1 VAIFFDP
8 LVQINRRLHRRRGAA
23 LRRLWLVISSCN
35 DEASLFPSACS
46 VKRVER
52 MICHGMANTALR
64 IDIYFS

>member
-8 LVQINRRLHRRRGAA
+8 LVQINGRLHRRRGAA
-23 LRRLWLVISSCN
+23 LRRLWLVISSCS

-52 MICHGMANTALR
+52 MTHHGTAKTALK
-64 IDIYFS
+64 IDIYS